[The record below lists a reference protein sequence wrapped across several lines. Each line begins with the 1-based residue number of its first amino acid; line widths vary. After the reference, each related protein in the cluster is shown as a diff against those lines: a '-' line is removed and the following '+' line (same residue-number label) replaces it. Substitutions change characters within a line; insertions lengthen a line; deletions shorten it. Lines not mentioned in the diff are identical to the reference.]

1 MFQDEGMKLVLGLV
15 IGVVIVAVIVFLAK
29 SSKEVGSQTADSAKT
44 SIDKT
49 FTDAASIAGS

>member
-29 SSKEVGSQTADSAKT
+29 KSKGVGESTAGAATSSIGDTFKAAKE
-44 SIDKT
+44 
-49 FTDAASIAGS
+49 IAN